1 MMELLDAIPRKYKHS
16 MEQVPGLKSM
26 KKGVLTLGTDRH
38 IQKCCIQARVN
49 IYALYSFFQLAEVT
63 SKHLFWH

>member
-1 MMELLDAIPRKYKHS
+1 MEW
-16 MEQVPGLKSM
+16 VPGLKSM
-26 KKGVLTLGTDRH
+26 RKRVLTPGTNRH

-49 IYALYSFFQLAEVT
+49 IYALYTFFHLAEVT